1 MALRMTTCSFVDTTI
16 VECSGRIVLGDESA
30 NFRHLVKT
38 RLTECKQIVVDL
50 GGVTYI
56 DSIGLGVL
64 VGLLTSAQKA
74 GGDIKL
80 ASLKPRL
87 IDVLGVTKLM
97 TLFETFDR
105 AEDAAQSFNPG
116 AVVAAYESSSRLLKN
131 YS

>member
-1 MALRMTTCSFVDTTI
+1 MTLQMITRSFADTRI

-30 NFRHLVKT
+30 NFRELV
-38 RLTECKQIVVDL
+38 REQLTECKQIVLDL

-64 VGLLTSAQKA
+64 VALLISARKV

-80 ASLKPRL
+80 ANLKPRL

-97 TLFETFDR
+97 TLFQTFER
-105 AEDAAQSFNPG
+105 AEEAAQSFNPRAG
-116 AVVAAYESSSRLLKN
+116 EAKAG
-131 YS
+131 

>member
-1 MALRMTTCSFVDTTI
+1 MKDL
-16 VECSGRIVLGDESA
+16 
-30 NFRHLVKT
+30 
-38 RLTECKQIVVDL
+38 LTKCKQIVLDL

-64 VGLLTSAQKA
+64 VGLLISAQKA

-80 ASLKPRL
+80 ANLKPRL

-105 AEDAAQSFNPG
+105 AEDAVQSFNVSAG
-116 AVVAAYESSSRLLKN
+116 EAKAS
-131 YS
+131 

>member
-1 MALRMTTCSFVDTTI
+1 MALQMVTRSVGDTRI

-30 NFRHLVKT
+30 NFRDLVKDL
-38 RLTECKQIVVDL
+38 LTKCKQIVLDL

-64 VGLLTSAQKA
+64 VGLLISAQKD

-80 ASLKPRL
+80 ANLQPRL

-105 AEDAAQSFNPG
+105 VEDAVQAFNTSAG
-116 AVVAAYESSSRLLKN
+116 EAKAS
-131 YS
+131 

>member
-1 MALRMTTCSFVDTTI
+1 MALQMITRSFADARI

-30 NFRHLVKT
+30 NFRDLVKEL
-38 RLTECKQIVVDL
+38 LTKCKRIVLDL

-64 VGLLTSAQKA
+64 VGLLISAQKA

-80 ASLKPRL
+80 ANLKPRL

-105 AEDAAQSFNPG
+105 AEDAAESF
-116 AVVAAYESSSRLLKN
+116 SLKAGEAKAG
-131 YS
+131 

>member
-1 MALRMTTCSFVDTTI
+1 MALQMNTRSVGDTRI
-16 VECSGRIVLGDESA
+16 VQCDGRIVLGDESA
-30 NFRHLVKT
+30 NFRDLVKDL
-38 RLTECKQIVVDL
+38 LTKCRQIVLDL

-64 VGLLTSAQKA
+64 VGLLISAQKA

-80 ASLKPRL
+80 ANLKPRL

-105 AEDAAQSFNPG
+105 AEDAAQSFNLSAG
-116 AVVAAYESSSRLLKN
+116 EAKAS
-131 YS
+131 

>member
-1 MALRMTTCSFVDTTI
+1 MALQMTTRSFADTAI
-16 VECSGRIVLGDESA
+16 VECSGRIVLGEESA
-30 NFRHLVKT
+30 NFRHLVKDL
-38 RLTECKQIVVDL
+38 LTKCKQIVLDL

-64 VGLLTSAQKA
+64 IGLLISAQKA

-80 ASLKPRL
+80 ANLKPRL

-105 AEDAAQSFNPG
+105 AEDAAQSFHPG
-116 AVVAAYESSSRLLKN
+116 AVA
-131 YS
+131 